1 MLPHK
6 ARQKL
11 SLVPGTKF
19 ACRVAN
25 GSIVLTPLTRSLGR
39 PRSVRDPATGLMVT
53 QGPPGGP
60 VVTSERVRA
69 ILAEFP

>member
-1 MLPHK
+1 VLPHK
-6 ARQKL
+6 VRQKL

-25 GSIVLTPLTRSLGR
+25 GSIVLTPQTRSQGR
-39 PRSVRDPATGLMVT
+39 PRLVRDPASGLMVT
-53 QGPPGGP
+53 RGAPGGP